1 MPLRP
6 ASAADLPAVL
16 DMVNLAYRGPVG
28 SREWASETAYITG
41 ERMTLAMLKTDLET
55 PGAELLLWSEELGGP
70 MLGCVWL
77 QPVGADAWYLGMLTV
92 HPDAQERGLGGVILK
107 AAEAW
112 AAGLGAR
119 RVRMTVVN
127 VREGLIAWYQ
137 RKGYALTGE
146 TLPFPYD
153 DERFGKPGR
162 PDLSFVV
169 LERLLG

>member
-1 MPLRP
+1 MPLQP
-6 ASAADLPAVL
+6 VTAAELPAVL

-28 SREWASETAYITG
+28 SRDWASETSYITG
-41 ERMTLAMLKTDLET
+41 ERMTLEMLKADLEN
-55 PGAELLLWSEELGGP
+55 PGAELLLWKDEPAGP

-77 QPVGADAWYLGMLTV
+77 EPAAAEAWYLGMLTV

-107 AAEAW
+107 AAEDW
-112 AAGLGAR
+112 AAALGAT

-127 VREGLIAWYQ
+127 VREGLIAWYE

-146 TLPFPYD
+146 ALPFPYD
-153 DERFGKPGR
+153 DERFGKPER

-169 LERLLG
+169 LERTLG